1 MREAKMNDAIKKVQE
16 KILHDKDMFM
26 SEVKQIQRG
35 DKRRRDLE
43 KLMKKTVKRTS
54 QFVLR
59 CGKCSSY
66 ICMSSDIKKIQD
78 AHHAVIN
85 EEVRNCITT
94 SRSNALLHID
104 TFITSG
110 VGKVKC
116 KTCGQEL
123 GNITIYKSAEFPVLK
138 IDKFLVADSAA
149 KTNVYK
155 RWKSVPFSPE
165 ALTEE
170 DLAIRL
176 QGQPYVQD
184 CIKHILS
191 AVLY

>member
-59 CGKCSSY
+59 CGKCSNY

-85 EEVRNCITT
+85 EEVKNCITT
-94 SRSNALLHID
+94 PRSTAKRID
-104 TFITSG
+104 SLITIG

-116 KTCGQEL
+116 KNCGQEL
-123 GNITIYKSAEFPVLK
+123 GNITIHKSAEFPVLK
-138 IDKFLVADSAA
+138 IGNFLVADSAA

-155 RWKSVPFSPE
+155 KWKSVPFSPE

-184 CIKHILS
+184 
-191 AVLY
+191 

>member
-1 MREAKMNDAIKKVQE
+1 MNDAIKKVQE
-16 KILHDKDMFM
+16 KILHNKDMFM
-26 SEVKQIQRG
+26 LEVKQIQRG

-43 KLMKKTVKRTS
+43 KLMKKTVIRTS
-54 QFVLR
+54 EFVLR
-59 CGKCSSY
+59 CGKCSTY

-94 SRSNALLHID
+94 SRSNAKRID
-104 TFITSG
+104 SFITIG

-116 KTCGQEL
+116 KNCGQVL
-123 GNITIYKSAEFPVLK
+123 GNITIHKSAEFPVLK
-138 IDKFLVADSAA
+138 IDKLIIADSAA

-165 ALTEE
+165 ALTED
-170 DLAIRL
+170 DLANRL
-176 QGQPYVQD
+176 QGQSYVQD
-184 CIKHILS
+184 
-191 AVLY
+191 

>member
-16 KILHDKDMFM
+16 KILHNKDMFM
-26 SEVKQIQRG
+26 LEVKQIQRG

-43 KLMKKTVKRTS
+43 KLMKKTVTRTS
-54 QFVLR
+54 EFVLR
-59 CGKCSSY
+59 CGKCSTY

-94 SRSNALLHID
+94 PRSTAKRID
-104 TFITSG
+104 SFITTG

-116 KTCGQEL
+116 KNCGKEL
-123 GNITIYKSAEFPVLK
+123 GNITIHKSTEFPVLK

-170 DLAIRL
+170 DLANRL

-184 CIKHILS
+184 
-191 AVLY
+191 